1 MADQKFLFTIIT
13 PEGEFYKDEIDFLI
27 FRSTEGDMG
36 VLAGHIAVTAV
47 LTSGPVVIT
56 KDGNERKAVVHGG
69 FIKVQEKEVIM
80 LPDAA
85 EWPEE
90 IDLERAQAA
99 KERALKRI
107 EDRHQDEVNIERANA
122 ALARALMR
130 IEMAQH

>member
-1 MADQKFLFTIIT
+1 
-13 PEGEFYKDEIDFLI
+13 
-27 FRSTEGDMG
+27 
-36 VLAGHIAVTAV
+36 
-47 LTSGPVVIT
+47 
-56 KDGNERKAVVHGG
+56 
-69 FIKVQEKEVIM
+69 M

-107 EDRHQDEVNIERANA
+107 EDRHQDEVNMERAQA

-130 IEMAQH
+130 IEMKQH